1 MKKLLAGMIA
11 FVLVF
16 TAIVPAG
23 FNTAYA
29 GISVVDSAQTAVKKN
44 MELFLQAL

>member
-11 FVLVF
+11 FMLVF

-29 GISVVDSAQTAVKKN
+29 GISVVDSAQTAVKKIWSC
-44 MELFLQAL
+44 FCRR